1 MSSSNSK
8 KILIPLFLFLA
19 FVTAHAQES
28 VSLEGL
34 VTPEREVDLAS
45 PSEGLLLEVL
55 VKDGAAVSA
64 GDPIAKLTSEEEQI
78 QLHQAEL
85 NSRQMEEDLQ
95 SIRRL
100 YDEKAASRDDLNRAT
115 LTAGRAAAERD
126 LLAIRLRNRT
136 ISSPVAGRVL
146 RVLKD
151 PGESVQR
158 LEKVAEIVALDRK
171 FVTAYA
177 DAALFGSIPAGAEA
191 EILLTPDSTP
201 LKGRVEMVDPILDAG
216 GGAFRVK
223 ILVEDS
229 EGLLKAGT
237 RVPIR
242 ILVP

>member
-8 KILIPLFLFLA
+8 KILIPLFICLA
-19 FVTAHAQES
+19 FMSAHAQEP

-229 EGLLKAGT
+229 EGLLKVGT
-237 RVPIR
+237 RVPVR
-242 ILVP
+242 ILAP

>member
-8 KILIPLFLFLA
+8 KILIPLFICLA
-19 FVTAHAQES
+19 FMSAHAQEP

-136 ISSPVAGRVL
+136 ISSPVAGHVL

-177 DAALFGSIPAGAEA
+177 DATLFGSIPAGAEA

-237 RVPIR
+237 RVPVR
-242 ILVP
+242 ILAP

>member
-8 KILIPLFLFLA
+8 KILIPLFLCLA
-19 FVTAHAQES
+19 FMSAHAQEP

-64 GDPIAKLTSEEEQI
+64 SDPIAKLTSEEEQI

-136 ISSPVAGRVL
+136 ISSPVAGHVL

-177 DAALFGSIPAGAEA
+177 DASLFGSIPAGAET

-229 EGLLKAGT
+229 EGLLKVGT
-237 RVPIR
+237 RVPVR
-242 ILVP
+242 ILAP